1 MSPTKPIYNLA
12 LVGGGRLGLALL
24 EALVPPR
31 KEGQPLRIMAVA
43 DTNPEAPG
51 LIYAM
56 HHNLFVTCNY
66 QELFLL
72 PELDLLVNATGR
84 PEVAKD
90 LDEQCPERV
99 MVLSVSRPLQWEDF
113 YDLIA
118 LHLAPVREVAPL
130 KVGLVGAGK
139 GGTEILQLL
148 VGDERYR
155 NKVHLIGVSDLNPEA
170 PGLILAQKLGIPTYR
185 ECTALLEQQPDV
197 ILELTGDPLVRERIQ
212 QLKHP
217 QTQIIDHYKARVFW
231 DLLQKD
237 REYLRSRV
245 ESEIKLAGQRSRFQ
259 KIFDNL
265 PDPVLVLRDDYVV
278 EEANLAFIKRFQKD
292 PGEILG
298 RRCYEAFHEIDVPC
312 SEKGMSCPLQDVLK
326 DGRTHQVLQCYPDD
340 QGCMHYDEITMSLLF
355 PLTGRRKRVIEIIKD
370 ITAQK
375 ELEKALQNSE
385 EQARILLKQA
395 TKGKAFLETIVNGIE
410 DHMMV
415 IDLDYRV
422 LEVNRALLEMVGL
435 KREEVVGK
443 HCYEVSH
450 HLNEP
455 CTIPDH
461 PCPLKDAVASGKA
474 ASATH
479 IHFDKDGREHY
490 YHVVCHPLFDEDG
503 RVRQV
508 VDLSRDITQ
517 EIVARTKLLHDDKM
531 TSLGKLSASVVHE
544 INNPLTG
551 ILNLVKL
558 MRRMFQ
564 QEPPS
569 PEDLPKIQNYLDI
582 IYNETSRVSKTVSNL
597 LAFSRRTKPELEPLN
612 LNDILEETLLLTE
625 YQMRLQG
632 IRVVRRF
639 SPDLAL
645 VLADRGQM
653 KQAFLNMILNAQD
666 AMPQGGTLTLET
678 RNTRWGAVR
687 VKISDTGVGIPKDY
701 FSQIFEP
708 FFTTKKAG
716 AGVGL
721 GLSVVYGIIRD
732 HKGSIKVDS
741 VVGRG
746 STFSIF
752 LPAYKPGEAR
762 GAVKKI

>member
-1 MSPTKPIYNLA
+1 LPFPPGAAEGVVSPTRPSYNLA

-31 KEGQPLRIMAVA
+31 GEDQPLRVVAVA
-43 DTNPEAPG
+43 DSNPQAPG
-51 LIYAM
+51 LIYALR
-56 HHNLFVTCNY
+56 HNLFVTCNARD
-66 QELFLL
+66 LFQL
-72 PELDLLVNATGR
+72 PELDLVVNTTGHA
-84 PEVAKD
+84 EVARE
-90 LDEQCPERV
+90 LDEQRPDRL

-118 LHLAPVREVAPL
+118 LHLAPVQEVAPL

-139 GGTEILQLL
+139 GGREILQLL

-155 NKVHLIGVSDLNPEA
+155 HKVHLIGVADLNPEA
-170 PGLILAQKLGIPTYR
+170 PGLALAQKLGIPTYG
-185 ECTALLEQQPDV
+185 ECTPLLEQEPDV
-197 ILELTGDPLVRERIQ
+197 ILELTGDPTVRDRIQ
-212 QLKHP
+212 HLKHP
-217 QTQIIDHYKARVFW
+217 QTQVIDHHKARLFW
-231 DLLQKD
+231 DLLQRD
-237 REYLRSRV
+237 EASLRSKV
-245 ESEIKLAGQRSRFQ
+245 ESEIKLAGQRTRFQ
-259 KIFDNL
+259 RIFDNF
-265 PDPVLVLRDDYVV
+265 PDPVLVLRSDYVV
-278 EEANLAFIKRFQKD
+278 EEANRAFISRVQKNPQD
-292 PGEILG
+292 ILG
-298 RRCYEAFHEIDVPC
+298 RPCYEAFHNLDVPC
-312 SEKGMSCPLQDVLK
+312 DERGLSCPLKQVLAE
-326 DGRTHQVLQCYPDD
+326 GQAHQVVQAYPDET
-340 QGCMHYDEITMSLLF
+340 GTMRYNEITMSQLF
-355 PLTGRRKRVIEIIKD
+355 PLAGRRKRVIEVIKD

-375 ELEKALQNSE
+375 ELEQALQNSE
-385 EQARILLKQA
+385 EQARTLLKQA

-461 PCPLKDAVASGKA
+461 PCPLQTAVASGRA

-503 RVRQV
+503 RVHQV

-558 MRRMFQ
+558 MRRLLQ
-564 QEPPS
+564 QGPPP
-569 PEDLPKIQNYLDI
+569 PEELPKIQNYLDI

-597 LAFSRRTKPELEPLN
+597 LAFSRKTKPELEPLN
-612 LNDILEETLLLTE
+612 LNDTASWKKPSL
-625 YQMRLQG
+625 
-632 IRVVRRF
+632 
-639 SPDLAL
+639 SP
-645 VLADRGQM
+645 
-653 KQAFLNMILNAQD
+653 
-666 AMPQGGTLTLET
+666 
-678 RNTRWGAVR
+678 NTRCVCRAFGWSGASAPTWPWCWR
-687 VKISDTGVGIPKDY
+687 IG
-701 FSQIFEP
+701 
-708 FFTTKKAG
+708 
-716 AGVGL
+716 
-721 GLSVVYGIIRD
+721 
-732 HKGSIKVDS
+732 
-741 VVGRG
+741 GR
-746 STFSIF
+746 
-752 LPAYKPGEAR
+752 
-762 GAVKKI
+762 